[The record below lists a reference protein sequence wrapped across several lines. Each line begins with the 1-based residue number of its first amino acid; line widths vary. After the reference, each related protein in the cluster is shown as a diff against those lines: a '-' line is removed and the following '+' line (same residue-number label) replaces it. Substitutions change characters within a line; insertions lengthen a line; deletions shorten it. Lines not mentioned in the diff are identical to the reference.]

1 MLHGMKNRKIPF
13 GYAYEDGKIVRN
25 ADEVV
30 VLNGIFQ
37 AYLDGLS
44 LLQIAQKLDAA
55 GVEYMPGV
63 TGWNKARLMRLL
75 EDERYTG
82 HNDYPPILDRE
93 TAERLRETKQSR
105 NNQGK
110 TGRSNPVYRLG
121 IPVVCPN
128 CGEAMS
134 RHISQKCRIPQ
145 RWACKNLQCRT
156 CIGITDEALLGGIT
170 DLLNDV
176 IVHPERLQATAGA
189 YSPSDAV
196 QKLEAEIRQTLER
209 GTFDKAVLRQKILDC
224 AARKYREIEDAA
236 YLTEALKAD
245 LEQSSPLSAY
255 SGALTRRC
263 VRAILLQAD
272 ATVRLT
278 LVNGQTIG
286 KEESDDTER

>member
-1 MLHGMKNRKIPF
+1 MKNRMLPF
-13 GYAYEDGKIVRN
+13 GYAYNHG
-25 ADEVV
+25 AVV
-30 VLNGIFQ
+30 VNAGEAAVLAEIFER
-37 AYLDGLS
+37 YLSGAS
-44 LLQIAQKLDAA
+44 LLQIARELNARRVPYA
-55 GVEYMPGV
+55 PGIEN
-63 TGWNKARLMRLL
+63 WNKARLMRLL

-134 RHISQKCRIPQ
+134 RHISQKCRISQ
-145 RWACKNLQCRT
+145 RWVCKNPQCRT
-156 CIGITDEALLGGIT
+156 WIGITDEALLGGIT

-176 IVHPERLQATAGA
+176 IAHPERLQATADA
-189 YSPSDAV
+189 YAPSGTV
-196 QKLEAEIRQTLER
+196 QRLEAEIRQTLEC
-209 GTFDKAVLRQKILDC
+209 GTFDKVILRQKILDC
-224 AARKYREIEDAA
+224 AARKYHEIEDAA

-245 LEQSSPLSAY
+245 LEQSGPLSAY
-255 SGALTRRC
+255 SEALTRRC
-263 VRAILLQAD
+263 IRAILLQAD

-278 LVNGQTIG
+278 LANGQTIG
-286 KEESDDTER
+286 KEESR